1 MNTVIKAY
9 KKDQEP
15 CPTTPMC
22 SFLWKPI
29 RPTSL
34 AICPLRATTALY
46 STWVANIELLAHE
59 LAMALLTLSTL
70 LATKLFGAS
79 TAPRPNFA
87 EKTTQNLMDYTN
99 GTELWKYQWDL
110 IHDPERIVLGA
121 LDEEEG
127 AAYAIN
133 LEKLIQ
139 QLRSCVISTETDPL
153 AGSEFIFK
161 TTDYTTRQGLG
172 NHQQHQITI
181 NEKQPLF
188 ATIAVYND
196 EGNSGTAYLNKEYE
210 VIDYSEYAGNK
221 YWLVFN
227 YFKTNNSAGGP
238 AVEFAF
244 ETNDDRQAFIQY
256 LSQSEEDKNALS
268 DEATKLFRQR
278 LKAALPNGE
287 ELVAIINDGLCK
299 PEDIRWLDAAQRVQ
313 AISSLMGL
321 GNTSEYTKESA
332 LLKVLDATTGS
343 SQAIAK
349 EFIEKLDVGSNMS
362 ALLKQ
367 FDDLY
372 GEEKFDGLFS
382 ALYRIWLKSGIGTT
396 TDISVL
402 YPLSFGYNKTKVN
415 QEVRLEDEFVDVW
428 VGEFKVWGATDIK
441 TAFEGHQKY
450 LNDAIGITFMEP
462 NELFDA
468 PTGTTISVPPFVLSY
483 LNTRESNANLRA
495 TIKGAAHI
503 TINAI
508 ALYTGVQGAFV
519 AKNGIVAFFAWA
531 DVVST
536 SGAILVSTDIVKAK
550 LKDDGGMT
558 DTQIKSLEDF
568 LFATQLVTTG
578 GVIISPKFAKFD
590 DAHAAL
596 TKVGKE
602 KLEAIDPNLVK
613 VKNQMDEMA
622 GEIVG
627 AEKVVVQGADNV
639 LSRLNKSV
647 IDDLN
652 KLTPET
658 KTKILNDI
666 AADANF
672 EKFVNDNPVISK
684 AFSAHKNDL
693 TQLELNQI
701 DDLLKRSDIP
711 TGAKSWA
718 TRGMTLRN
726 MLVVSRQFDDLTA
739 FEEIK
744 RLYPNSYGRQITLKV
759 TNKALAKDNVLE
771 IVPDYLVRDGGKYK
785 IVDAKY
791 TSKAADDFELQK
803 ALTPNQDDVFGWLT
817 DPKYKGKIEIEVR
830 ANNSRLTNLDLE
842 QGGSVPAD
850 NIGIEVLQSQAGNPN
865 AIEKTIKIK

>member
-1 MNTVIKAY
+1 VSYEPIVRNVYIVPVNGAVTPAYAPAIKALLDKVYAPAMVSWNVTVKANLQVDNVSADGFATTGLSEASRYTPDMNAVIKAWRKANNLPNKTVVLFFVKAPNSAKLGY
-9 KKDQEP
+9 
-15 CPTTPMC
+15 M
-22 SFLWKPI
+22 
-29 RPTSL
+29 
-34 AICPLRATTALY
+34 PLTGNYGFIFNLG
-46 STWVANIELLAHE
+46 SNLELLAHE
-59 LAMALLTLSTL
+59 LAHGTFNLKHTFSDKAFWRLYGS
-70 LATKLFGAS
+70 
-79 TAPRPNFA
+79 APRFA
-87 EKTTQNLMDYTN
+87 EGSTQNLMDYTN

-110 IHDPERIVLGA
+110 IHDPERIVLGGF
-121 LDEEEG
+121 DEEAG

-139 QLRSCVISTETDPL
+139 QLRSCVISTKTDPL

-210 VIDYSEYAGNK
+210 VIDYQEYAGNK

-244 ETNDDRQAFIQY
+244 KTNDDRQAFIQY

-468 PTGTTISVPPFVLSY
+468 PTGTTISVPPFMLSY

-519 AKNGIVAFFAWA
+519 AKNGIVAFIAAWA
-531 DVVST
+531 DVVAT

-558 DTQIKSLEDF
+558 DTK
-568 LFATQLVTTG
+568 
-578 GVIISPKFAKFD
+578 
-590 DAHAAL
+590 
-596 TKVGKE
+596 
-602 KLEAIDPNLVK
+602 
-613 VKNQMDEMA
+613 
-622 GEIVG
+622 
-627 AEKVVVQGADNV
+627 
-639 LSRLNKSV
+639 
-647 IDDLN
+647 
-652 KLTPET
+652 
-658 KTKILNDI
+658 
-666 AADANF
+666 
-672 EKFVNDNPVISK
+672 
-684 AFSAHKNDL
+684 
-693 TQLELNQI
+693 
-701 DDLLKRSDIP
+701 
-711 TGAKSWA
+711 
-718 TRGMTLRN
+718 
-726 MLVVSRQFDDLTA
+726 
-739 FEEIK
+739 
-744 RLYPNSYGRQITLKV
+744 
-759 TNKALAKDNVLE
+759 
-771 IVPDYLVRDGGKYK
+771 
-785 IVDAKY
+785 
-791 TSKAADDFELQK
+791 
-803 ALTPNQDDVFGWLT
+803 
-817 DPKYKGKIEIEVR
+817 
-830 ANNSRLTNLDLE
+830 
-842 QGGSVPAD
+842 
-850 NIGIEVLQSQAGNPN
+850 
-865 AIEKTIKIK
+865 